1 MELRII
7 LDVAIIAVFIV
18 CIGVSVKAG
27 MVKSSK
33 NILSLIITAVII
45 TTSHAYL
52 AAWLSTSGIG
62 NKINEQMSLAVE
74 KRYNEALYGT
84 SSDTENKNDGA
95 EIGGKNN
102 ENKELSLI
110 DRLLADKSEQIQSA
124 QDNLKAAVTKQLT
137 DTVLSLLA
145 VILLYIAVRI
155 ILFLLFKILGLV
167 FELPLLRSVNK
178 LAGGLIGIANALF
191 VIWVLSAASLLLLP
205 GDMSAVLNEAVQ
217 KSIIAK
223 YFFENNMLLKLFI

>member
-1 MELRII
+1 MNLCII
-7 LDVAIIAVFIV
+7 PDLAVIALFVV
-18 CIGVSVKAG
+18 CIGTSVRAG

-33 NILSLIITAVII
+33 NILSLIITITI
-45 TTSHAYL
+45 MTTSHSYI

-62 NKINEQMSLAVE
+62 NKISEQVSIAVE
-74 KRYNEALYGT
+74 KRYNEAVYGNT
-84 SSDTENKNDGA
+84 ADSDS
-95 EIGGKNN
+95 GG
-102 ENKELSLI
+102 EAHPSKEKDSTGGLSLI
-110 DRLLADKSEQIQSA
+110 DRLIADKSEQIQTA

-137 DTVLSLLA
+137 DSVLSLIA
-145 VILLYIAVRI
+145 VIILYFSVRI

-191 VIWVLSAASLLLLP
+191 IIWLLSAAAVLLLP
-205 GDMSAVLNEAVQ
+205 GDMSQALNEAVQ

-223 YFFENNMLLKLFI
+223 YFFENNMLLKLLI